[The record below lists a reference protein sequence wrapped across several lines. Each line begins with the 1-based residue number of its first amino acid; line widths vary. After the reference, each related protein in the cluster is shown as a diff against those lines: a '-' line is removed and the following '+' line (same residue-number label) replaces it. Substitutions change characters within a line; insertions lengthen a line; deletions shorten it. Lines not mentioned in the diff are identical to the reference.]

1 MSNQISTTIIMCII
15 FGLCSFYYF
24 NKFQESEKE
33 YTRLHKN
40 FDEMYMENQ
49 KMKSRIKDLQSYKND
64 VSKTMKI
71 LDNELVLINNHI
83 QKQNTG
89 TSRQGQTEQNFIRPY
104 LRMSRSQGS
113 QVSQEMPR
121 TNYDSSRNNIS
132 LLSPELL
139 SSLFNNINQENVPIS
154 IPYNNPF
161 GNQQYN
167 IPLDNRQNNNP
178 VGNQQHNNPVPPKEE
193 EDKLKEEHKIIDD
206 QINMDKNETNMDDT
220 ETNIPLN
227 EKVININYD
236 ITYSPN
242 QNSYEQFLIDK

>member
-89 TSRQGQTEQNFIRPY
+89 TSIHGQNEQNFIRPY
-104 LRMSRSQGS
+104 LRMSRSQES

-121 TNYDSSRNNIS
+121 TNYNSSRNNIS

-139 SSLFNNINQENVPIS
+139 SSLFNNINQENDQIS

-161 GNQQYN
+161 SNQQYN
-167 IPLDNRQNNNP
+167 IPVDNQQNNIP
-178 VGNQQHNNPVPPKEE
+178 VDNQQHNNPVPPKEE
-193 EDKLKEEHKIIDD
+193 EDKLKEQHKITDD
-206 QINMDKNETNMDDT
+206 KINMDKNETNMGNT
-220 ETNIPLN
+220 ETNSPLN

-236 ITYSPN
+236 ITYTPN